1 MPAPR
6 RTSDRGDRR
15 RRQIIDAALAEVR
28 AQPVADVQLA
38 AIAAR
43 AELGPSHALY
53 YFGSR
58 DGVLIA
64 AVAHAE
70 QQLAAGR
77 RDRLEAIA
85 DPVERL
91 AAFVDAYLPD
101 GRDDPVWKL
110 WFEGWLRS
118 RSRSEFAEVGDAADL
133 AWRADLVGCLE
144 HVERGGGRL
153 PEPAPRY
160 ARRLLILL
168 DGLAVHILADHIT
181 LTEAKAYALS
191 ALRSELTGLDG
202 TGPRHQGADQGATGA
217 KDRRD
222 EEG

>member
-15 RRQIIDAALAEVR
+15 RREIIEAALAEIR

-43 AELGPSHALY
+43 AGLRPSHALY

-70 QQLAAGR
+70 AELAGGR
-77 RDRLEAIA
+77 RERLGAIEDSA
-85 DPVERL
+85 ERL

-101 GRDDPVWKL
+101 DRDDPVWKL

-118 RSRSEFAEVGDAADL
+118 RSRTGFAEVGDAAD
-133 AWRADLVGCLE
+133 AGWRSDFIECLE
-144 HVERGGGRL
+144 HAEAAGVTL
-153 PEPAPRY
+153 PEPAAGY
-160 ARRLLILL
+160 ARRFVILL
-168 DGLAVHILADHIT
+168 DGLAVHVLADHIT
-181 LTEAKAYALS
+181 TAEARDYAMA
-191 ALRSELTGLDG
+191 ALRSELAGLSG
-202 TGPRHQGADQGATGA
+202 
-217 KDRRD
+217 
-222 EEG
+222 

>member
-15 RRQIIDAALAEVR
+15 RREIIEAALAEIR

-43 AELGPSHALY
+43 AGLRPSHALY

-77 RDRLEAIA
+77 RDRLEAID
-85 DPVERL
+85 DPAERL
-91 AAFVDAYLPD
+91 IAFVETYLPD
-101 GRDDPVWKL
+101 DRDDPVWKL

-118 RSRSEFAEVGDAADL
+118 RSRSEFAEVGQAADL
-133 AWRADLVGCLE
+133 AWHTDLVACLE
-144 HVERGGGRL
+144 HAAARGATL
-153 PEPAPRY
+153 PEPAADY
-160 ARRLLILL
+160 ARRFLILL
-168 DGLAVHILADHIT
+168 DGLAVHVLADHIG
-181 LTEAKAYALS
+181 LEKAKGHAMS
-191 ALRSELTGLDG
+191 ALRSELTDSSI
-202 TGPRHQGADQGATGA
+202 A
-217 KDRRD
+217 
-222 EEG
+222 